1 MIIVKIHQ
9 ANKRKIVS
17 LCDANLIGKK
27 FEDGNLQLDVSNFFY
42 NGEKLN
48 KKEILNAV
56 KDADSLN
63 IVGIESIKFSLKNHF
78 RTNQLPPFVPSM
90 TSTAPARTTRS
101 STSSSQA
108 TACP

>member
-27 FEDGNLQLDVSNFFY
+27 FEDGNLQLDVSNLFY

-48 KKEILNAV
+48 EEGILNVV

-63 IVGIESIKFSLKNHF
+63 IVGVESIKFSLKNKLVEEVNIIKIKKIPHVISI
-78 RTNQLPPFVPSM
+78 LK
-90 TSTAPARTTRS
+90 
-101 STSSSQA
+101 
-108 TACP
+108 